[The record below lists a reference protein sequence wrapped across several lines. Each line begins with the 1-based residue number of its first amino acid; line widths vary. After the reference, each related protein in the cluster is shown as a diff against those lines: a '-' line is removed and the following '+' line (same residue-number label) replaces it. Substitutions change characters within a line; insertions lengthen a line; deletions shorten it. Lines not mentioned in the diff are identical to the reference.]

1 LLLTGGK
8 RSAWYDSG
16 MSDEPVGKQAYGL
29 TGLGAGPLARVPV
42 RRRDSDYTLSAW
54 RLEVTCDQG
63 SGAIVLVEISP
74 AESRY
79 RGDGVFLGWPQ
90 DRLAEVYR
98 DLTQPSG
105 DPGPSFELM
114 QLG

>member
-1 LLLTGGK
+1 MTE
-8 RSAWYDSG
+8 
-16 MSDEPVGKQAYGL
+16 EPVGKEAYGL
-29 TGLGAGPLARVPV
+29 TGLAANPLARVPV

-54 RLEVTCDQG
+54 RMEVTCDQG
-63 SGAIVLVEISP
+63 SGTIALVEISP

-98 DLTQPSG
+98 DLTSG
-105 DPGPSFELM
+105 DTGPGFEMM

>member
-1 LLLTGGK
+1 
-8 RSAWYDSG
+8 
-16 MSDEPVGKQAYGL
+16 MSDEEPVGKEAYGL
-29 TGLGAGPLARVPV
+29 TGLVAGPLARVPV

-54 RLEVTCDQG
+54 RMEVTCDQG
-63 SGAIVLVEISP
+63 AGTIALVEISP

-98 DLTQPSG
+98 DLTSG
-105 DPGPSFELM
+105 DTGPGFEMM